1 MRFFFSLSI
10 AKTHY
15 ACTHPEGLFSA
26 PLLAVSLVIARLVPL
41 YIHFLSN
48 VLICCHDKEVPAF
61 SLSLRLMVRL
71 SGHWWLIWRH
81 QNQNKQKKKEK
92 KQLGRSLGGIN

>member
-48 VLICCHDKEVPAF
+48 VLICCHDKEVL
-61 SLSLRLMVRL
+61 LSVPQTNGATVGPLVAYLEAP
-71 SGHWWLIWRH
+71 
-81 QNQNKQKKKEK
+81 KPK
-92 KQLGRSLGGIN
+92 